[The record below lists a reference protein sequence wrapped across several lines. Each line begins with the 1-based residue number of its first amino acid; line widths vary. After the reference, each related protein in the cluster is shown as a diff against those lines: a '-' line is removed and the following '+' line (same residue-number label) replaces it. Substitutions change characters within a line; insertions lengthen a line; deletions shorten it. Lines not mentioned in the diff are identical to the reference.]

1 MFDCIVHAS
10 EFVCVSMCLL
20 GPGSVA
26 EGLSGYMQMFSL
38 PHEVG
43 SSLRTEPNLPLHSP
57 FLPPHHPFLESP
69 ERSFSHKLFRAI
81 GTSWDHLSPASD
93 LQAHWRGYRQRKI
106 YLERLQYLKANT
118 NAVIKVAPRI
128 WVGFWLS

>member
-10 EFVCVSMCLL
+10 EFVWESMCLL

-26 EGLSGYMQMFSL
+26 EGSNGYMQMFSL

-81 GTSWDHLSPASD
+81 GTSWSHLSPPSD
-93 LQAHWRGYRQRKI
+93 RQAHWRGYRQRKI
-106 YLERLQYLKANT
+106 YLERLQYLRANT
-118 NAVIKVAPRI
+118 DAVIKVAPML
-128 WVGFWLS
+128 WVGSWLS